1 MYHLRLKKGRS
12 YCGGN
17 ITATRQNPDVFLK
30 DEEKATAEYL
40 VKSGYFVLIK
50 AADSDGKPTED
61 GSKPAEADVV
71 NGHFDKKSLE
81 KWSAEK
87 VRQLAEDMG
96 INIAGLTKKDTIE
109 AIAAVKVQIEN
120 GEASVVD
127 FGEDEQEA

>member
-40 VKSGYFVLIK
+40 VKSGYFALIK
-50 AADSDGKPTED
+50 AADSDGEPTED

>member
-12 YCGGN
+12 YCGSN

-50 AADSDGKPTED
+50 AADSDG
-61 GSKPAEADVV
+61 KPAEADVV